1 MNLLKNTLITI
12 VGPTAIGKTTL
23 SIQLAKAFNASIISC
38 DSRQF
43 FKEMTIGTAVPSPSE
58 LSAVKHYF
66 IQNRSVFEPYNVGEF
81 ERDALDQLT
90 LLFKENPVQIM
101 VGGSGLY
108 VDAVL
113 KGLDYFPE
121 VDASIRA
128 GLVKQLEK
136 EGIEPLQQQLKELD
150 IATYDTIALENPH
163 RVMRALEICIGTG
176 IPYAVFKNKAKKPRN
191 FQTITIGLNADR
203 EIIYQ
208 RINQRVDQ
216 MMANGLLEEARV
228 LFPHRA
234 LNALQTV
241 GYRELFSFFDGS
253 NTKEFAISEI
263 KKNSRRFAKRQLT
276 WFKRDMSTLW
286 FNYLTE
292 PSQII
297 SKISEKINAFKN

>member
-128 GLVKQLEK
+128 SLVKQLEK
-136 EGIEPLQQQLKELD
+136 EGLRFKKSEPLS
-150 IATYDTIALENPH
+150 
-163 RVMRALEICIGTG
+163 
-176 IPYAVFKNKAKKPRN
+176 
-191 FQTITIGLNADR
+191 
-203 EIIYQ
+203 
-208 RINQRVDQ
+208 
-216 MMANGLLEEARV
+216 
-228 LFPHRA
+228 
-234 LNALQTV
+234 TV
-241 GYRELFSFFDGS
+241 
-253 NTKEFAISEI
+253 IS
-263 KKNSRRFAKRQLT
+263 
-276 WFKRDMSTLW
+276 
-286 FNYLTE
+286 
-292 PSQII
+292 
-297 SKISEKINAFKN
+297 